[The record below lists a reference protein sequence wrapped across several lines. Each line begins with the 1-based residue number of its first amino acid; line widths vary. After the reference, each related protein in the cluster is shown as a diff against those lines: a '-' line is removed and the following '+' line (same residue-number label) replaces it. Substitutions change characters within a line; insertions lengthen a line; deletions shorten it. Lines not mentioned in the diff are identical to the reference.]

1 MDIAGSE
8 TLGRDLLEDR
18 LQIRLVDDHVTS
30 LLKETSRT
38 GEIADANQNEALDR
52 VVAHPYRKLAETRE
66 RTIAWV
72 PWLEW

>member
-18 LQIRLVDDHVTS
+18 RQIRFVDDHVTD

-38 GEIADANQNEALDR
+38 GEITNANQNKALDR
-52 VVAHPYRKLAETRE
+52 LVAHPYGKLVATGE
-66 RTIAWV
+66 RTIAEV
-72 PWLEW
+72 P